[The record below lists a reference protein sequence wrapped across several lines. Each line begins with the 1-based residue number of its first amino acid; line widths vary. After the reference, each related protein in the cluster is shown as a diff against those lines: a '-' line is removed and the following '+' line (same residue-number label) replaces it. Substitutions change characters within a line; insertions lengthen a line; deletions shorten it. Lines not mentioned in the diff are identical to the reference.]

1 MSLRI
6 ELGDDSDFGLT
17 YDVADSICSVMDTR
31 IDSDRTT
38 CSHTYVD
45 DNMLVSVS
53 IFAGWE
59 VDRSVLD
66 EGLVEIFI
74 SDIDGTSKTTFQN
87 MWVFSEYFDF
97 SISQIEDVSGAVT
110 GPITNASIMIVSEEM
125 RITGSMTT
133 RFLGY
138 PTKATYPLVG
148 GDLLQGQDWFG
159 SATVEV
165 VTGDQR
171 HNFYA

>member
-1 MSLRI
+1 
-6 ELGDDSDFGLT
+6 
-17 YDVADSICSVMDTR
+17 MDTR

-45 DNMLVSVS
+45 DDMMVSVS

-74 SDIDGTSKTTFQN
+74 TDIDGTSKTTFQN
-87 MWVFSEYFDF
+87 MWIFSEDFDF

-125 RITGSMTT
+125 RITGSMTHS
-133 RFLGY
+133 LSGLPY
-138 PTKATYPLVG
+138 Q
-148 GDLLQGQDWFG
+148 GDLSVSWWGLLQGQNWFG

-165 VTGDQR
+165 VDGVINATIPMPSTGGIIDFDVAFMDPWETR
-171 HNFYA
+171 TLGSI